1 MKIEIVIE
9 TLNDDYLTANQVND
23 IKSYVENHITNLG
36 FGKMSI
42 DKMKRLRSK
51 YPEGIIVGSTYHP
64 FSDVT
69 INIKIGSHS

>member
-1 MKIEIVIE
+1 MRIEIVIE

-23 IKSYVENHITNLG
+23 IKSYVENHISNLE

-42 DKMKRLRSK
+42 DKMKSLRSK
-51 YPEGIIVGSTYHP
+51 FYNGVVTGSTYHP
-64 FSDVT
+64 LSDVT